1 MSANKDIPMKY
12 EFNLNTYANFLIAN
26 GNRYSGV
33 EVSKALNM
41 EYVAPAHDS
50 ISRWMMNQTF
60 EPNNLW
66 LHIESQ
72 VSLKSTLI
80 VDDTVLDKRWSPNNE
95 LVDFH
100 WSGNEHKTVRGISLV
115 NLLATHNDDC
125 IPVDYRVY
133 EGKKDEKNKNEHF
146 IDMLKSSKE
155 RGFKPDF
162 VMADCWYSSLENM
175 KYITKLGWKFIFG
188 LKENRL
194 VNETQGNYVT
204 VSSLDWTKRQVR
216 KVWLKGYGFVLVA
229 QIVFKNGDMRYIA
242 TNDLSLTDYE
252 ILSAHSKKRW
262 TIEEFH
268 RGIKQT
274 TGIEKCY
281 SIKKQSQLTHIFAS
295 FVAFLKLEFERLKT
309 GISWYEQKAQAIRLG
324 ISCAFA

>member
-1 MSANKDIPMKY
+1 MKS
-12 EFNLNTYANFLIAN
+12 ELNLETYTSFLIAN

-33 EVSKALNM
+33 EMSKALNM
-41 EYVAPAHDS
+41 ESSAPAHDS
-50 ISRWMMNQTF
+50 ISRWLTEQTF

-66 LHIESQ
+66 RHVQSK
-72 VSLKSTLI
+72 VNLKSSLI
-80 VDDTVLDKRWSPNNE
+80 VDDTMLDKRWSPNNE

-100 WSGNEHKTVRGISLV
+100 WSGNEHKTIRGISLV
-115 NLLATHNDDC
+115 NLLATHQNEC
-125 IPVDYRVY
+125 IPIDYRVY

-146 IDMLKSSKE
+146 IDMLHSSKE

-175 KYITKLGWKFIFG
+175 KYIKKLRWKFIFG

-194 VNETQGNYVT
+194 VNETQGNYVA
-204 VSSLDWTKRQVR
+204 VSSLNWTQKQVR
-216 KVWLKGYGFVLVA
+216 RVWLKGFGFVLVTR
-229 QIVFKNGDMRYIA
+229 IVFKNGDMRYLA
-242 TNDLSLTDYE
+242 TNDLLLTKYE
-252 ILSAHSKKRW
+252 GFSEHSKKRW

-281 SIKKQSQLTHIFAS
+281 SIKKRSQLTHIFAS
-295 FVAFLKLEFERLKT
+295 FIAFVKLEFERLKT
-309 GISWYEQKAQAIRLG
+309 GVSWYEQKARAIRLG
-324 ISCAFA
+324 ITGAFA

>member
-1 MSANKDIPMKY
+1 MK
-12 EFNLNTYANFLIAN
+12 NLNLETYTTFLTAN

-33 EVSKALNM
+33 EMSKALNM
-41 EYVAPAHDS
+41 ESLAPAHDS
-50 ISRWMMNQTF
+50 ISRWIAEQTF
-60 EPNNLW
+60 KPNDLW
-66 LHIESQ
+66 QH
-72 VSLKSTLI
+72 VKTKVHLKSSLI
-80 VDDTVLDKRWSPNNE
+80 VDDTTLDKQWSPKNE

-100 WSGNEHKTVRGISLV
+100 WSGNKHKPIRGISLV
-115 NLLATHNDDC
+115 NFLATFDDDC

-146 IDMLKSSKE
+146 IDMLNASKE

-175 KYITKLGWKFIFG
+175 KHITKLGWKFIFG

-194 VNETQGNYVT
+194 INEIQGNYVA
-204 VSSLDWTKRQVR
+204 VSSLDWTKKQVR
-216 KVWLKGYGFVLVA
+216 KVWLKGFGFVLVM
-229 QIVFKNGDMRYIA
+229 QIVFKNGDMRYLA
-242 TNDLSLTDYE
+242 TNDMTLTDYE
-252 ILSAHSKKRW
+252 TFSMHSKKRW

-281 SIKKQSQLTHIFAS
+281 SIKKRSQLTHIFAC
-295 FVAFLKLEFERLKT
+295 FVAFVKLEFERLKT
-309 GISWYEQKAQAIRLG
+309 GISWYEQKAKAIRLG
-324 ISCAFA
+324 IAYAFA

>member
-1 MSANKDIPMKY
+1 MKY
-12 EFNLNTYANFLIAN
+12 EFNLNTYTAFLIAN

-41 EYVAPAHDS
+41 TTCAPAHDS
-50 ISRWMMNQTF
+50 ISRWIAEQTF
-60 EPNNLW
+60 EPSDLW
-66 LHIESQ
+66 QHVQSQ
-72 VSLKSTLI
+72 VHLESTLI
-80 VDDTVLDKRWSPNNE
+80 VDDTVLDKRWSPHNE

-100 WSGNEHKTVRGISLV
+100 WSGNEHKTIRGISLV
-115 NLLATHNDDC
+115 NLLATHDNDC

-146 IDMLKSSKE
+146 IDMLNSSKE

-194 VNETQGNYVT
+194 VNEEQGNYVAI
-204 VSSLDWTKRQVR
+204 SSLDWTQKQVR

-242 TNDLSLTDYE
+242 TNDLSLTEYE
-252 ILSAHSKKRW
+252 ALGAHSKKRW
-262 TIEEFH
+262 TIETFH

-295 FVAFLKLEFERLKT
+295 FVAFVKLEFERLKT
-309 GISWYEQKAQAIRLG
+309 GMSWYEQKAQAIRLG
-324 ISCAFA
+324 ITGAFA